1 MKSDLLLAV
10 NQLAAERNLPKPVVL
25 RAVEFALAAAY
36 KRDPLSN
43 GNDVI
48 VTMDS
53 ITGETIVKTVQHV
66 VEEVEDEGMHITLDQ
81 AKEINP
87 DYKIGDI
94 IETGQLEFNPGRI
107 ASQTAKQVLM
117 QKLRDSE
124 RDIVFEEYIDK
135 EGEILTGTIQR
146 VESRWVTVDIG
157 NTEAIMPP
165 SEQSSFERYRPSQQL
180 KFYVVQVARTIR
192 GPEIIVSRT
201 HPDLL
206 RKLFEVEVPEIYNG
220 VIDIKAIA
228 REPGAR
234 SKVAVVSNQEG
245 IDAVGACVG
254 LRGIRIQ
261 NVVNE
266 LLGEKIDVVEWD
278 EDPVKFI
285 SNSLSPAV
293 VDSVDIDKEEE
304 TALVIVPDK
313 QLSLAIGK
321 DGQNARL
328 SSRLTN
334 WKVDIQ
340 GVSVVE
346 VDENKKTNEDDDSSV
361 KISEIHESEK
371 IEEEVHDKV
380 INDQSDIKEKENK
393 DKILAEE
400 AQQSAQDELIA
411 LEKELEELEKQE
423 KLEKDSKENEML
435 DVSSDELWQVDDS
448 VFNTSKKDMVE
459 LCQSFMVRCQTIL
472 IKEDI
477 KYDDKVLAEL
487 IMKFAPDWRRVLNEL
502 QRYSVNGNIDSG
514 IINVTSD
521 KNYDELFSYL
531 KNKDF
536 KKMRS
541 WVVNNIDTDATA
553 IFRAMY
559 DRMGEKVAPQSIPQL
574 ILILGDYQYKNAFV
588 ADHELNVVACLT
600 EVMSDVQFN

>member
-66 VEEVEDEGMHITLDQ
+66 VEEVEDEGMHLTLDQ

-346 VDENKKTNEDDDSSV
+346 VDENKKTNEDEDSSV

-380 INDQSDIKEKENK
+380 INDQSDIKQKEKENKDK

-448 VFNTSKKDMVE
+448 VFNTSKKE
-459 LCQSFMVRCQTIL
+459 ENTGIRFA
-472 IKEDI
+472 EDI
-477 KYDDKVLAEL
+477 SGFYETDEGRKGGKRGGSSA
-487 IMKFAPDWRRVLNEL
+487 KSKRR
-502 QRYSVNGNIDSG
+502 
-514 IINVTSD
+514 
-521 KNYDELFSYL
+521 K
-531 KNKDF
+531 
-536 KKMRS
+536 
-541 WVVNNIDTDATA
+541 
-553 IFRAMY
+553 
-559 DRMGEKVAPQSIPQL
+559 
-574 ILILGDYQYKNAFV
+574 
-588 ADHELNVVACLT
+588 
-600 EVMSDVQFN
+600 

>member
-1 MKSDLLLAV
+1 LKSDLLLAV

-66 VEEVEDEGMHITLDQ
+66 VEEVEDEGMHLTLDQ

-346 VDENKKTNEDDDSSV
+346 VDENKKTNEGEDSSV

-448 VFNTSKKDMVE
+448 VFNTSKKE
-459 LCQSFMVRCQTIL
+459 ENTGIRFA
-472 IKEDI
+472 EDI
-477 KYDDKVLAEL
+477 SGFYETDEGRKGGKRGGSSA
-487 IMKFAPDWRRVLNEL
+487 KSKRR
-502 QRYSVNGNIDSG
+502 
-514 IINVTSD
+514 
-521 KNYDELFSYL
+521 K
-531 KNKDF
+531 
-536 KKMRS
+536 
-541 WVVNNIDTDATA
+541 
-553 IFRAMY
+553 
-559 DRMGEKVAPQSIPQL
+559 
-574 ILILGDYQYKNAFV
+574 
-588 ADHELNVVACLT
+588 
-600 EVMSDVQFN
+600 

>member
-1 MKSDLLLAV
+1 MPAFSFLGNKWSLFLKSDLLLAV

-25 RAVEFALAAAY
+25 RAVETALAAAY

-48 VTMDS
+48 VNMDP
-53 ITGETIVKTVQHV
+53 ITGETVVKTVQHV
-66 VEEVEDEGMHITLDQ
+66 VEEVEDEGMHLTIDQ

-135 EGEILTGTIQR
+135 EGEVLTGTIQR

-220 VIDIKAIA
+220 VIEIKAIA

-234 SKVAVVSNQEG
+234 SKVAVLSNQEG

-266 LLGEKIDVVEWD
+266 LLGEKIDVVEWS

-293 VDSVDIDKEEE
+293 VDKVDINREEE

-340 GVSVVE
+340 GASDVQTEDVSGTME
-346 VDENKKTNEDDDSSV
+346 DSSEITTDNIELNQTKETNEQIDED
-361 KISEIHESEK
+361 KNHLEENQNNQEIIS
-371 IEEEVHDKV
+371 
-380 INDQSDIKEKENK
+380 KETE
-393 DKILAEE
+393 
-400 AQQSAQDELIA
+400 QSAEDELLA

-435 DVSSDELWQVDDS
+435 DVSSDELWQVDNS
-448 VFNTSKKDMVE
+448 MYNTPKKE
-459 LCQSFMVRCQTIL
+459 ESTGIRFA
-472 IKEDI
+472 EDI
-477 KYDDKVLAEL
+477 SGFYETDEGRKGGKRGGSSA
-487 IMKFAPDWRRVLNEL
+487 KSKRR
-502 QRYSVNGNIDSG
+502 
-514 IINVTSD
+514 
-521 KNYDELFSYL
+521 K
-531 KNKDF
+531 
-536 KKMRS
+536 
-541 WVVNNIDTDATA
+541 
-553 IFRAMY
+553 
-559 DRMGEKVAPQSIPQL
+559 
-574 ILILGDYQYKNAFV
+574 
-588 ADHELNVVACLT
+588 
-600 EVMSDVQFN
+600 

>member
-25 RAVEFALAAAY
+25 RAVETALAAAY

-48 VTMDS
+48 VTMDP
-53 ITGETIVKTVQHV
+53 ITGDTIVKTVQHV
-66 VEEVEDEGMHITLDQ
+66 VEEVEDEGMHLTLDQ

-135 EGEILTGTIQR
+135 EGDILTGTIQR

-206 RKLFEVEVPEIYNG
+206 RKLFEVEVPEIYND
-220 VIDIKAIA
+220 VIEIKAIA

-234 SKVAVVSNQEG
+234 SKVAVLSNQEG

-266 LLGEKIDVVEWD
+266 LLGEKIDVVEWS

-293 VDSVDIDKEEE
+293 VDRVDIDKEEE

-340 GVSVVE
+340 GVSDVE
-346 VDENKKTNEDDDSSV
+346 IGDNTKTIEDKVPPV
-361 KISEIHESEK
+361 KISENPELEK
-371 IEEEVHDKV
+371 VEVEVPNDDN
-380 INDQSDIKEKENK
+380 NDQTNIKEKENK
-393 DKILAEE
+393 EKILAKETE
-400 AQQSAQDELIA
+400 QSAQDELIA

-423 KLEKDSKENEML
+423 KLEKDSKENQML
-435 DVSSDELWQVDDS
+435 DVSSDELWQVDDA
-448 VFNTSKKDMVE
+448 VFNTSKKE
-459 LCQSFMVRCQTIL
+459 ENTGIRFA
-472 IKEDI
+472 EDI
-477 KYDDKVLAEL
+477 SGFYETDEGRKGGKRGGSSA
-487 IMKFAPDWRRVLNEL
+487 KSKRR
-502 QRYSVNGNIDSG
+502 
-514 IINVTSD
+514 
-521 KNYDELFSYL
+521 K
-531 KNKDF
+531 
-536 KKMRS
+536 
-541 WVVNNIDTDATA
+541 
-553 IFRAMY
+553 
-559 DRMGEKVAPQSIPQL
+559 
-574 ILILGDYQYKNAFV
+574 
-588 ADHELNVVACLT
+588 
-600 EVMSDVQFN
+600 